1 MRQLGR
7 YASLGGGVAGRSGE
21 QDGRD
26 VAIVLEALDGMRRFD
41 AVLELASGTGWWTQ
55 WLAQHGRRVTAVD
68 AAEEMVALNRERVKA
83 TNVKYI
89 AADIFAWKPNRKFDL
104 VFFAFWLSHVPHDR
118 FAAFWRLVGDSLAP
132 HGRVFF
138 VDELD
143 TEEARGQ
150 ETRVGGDAVLRTLED
165 GRLMGGAWVWRLGG
179 GHFFESP
186 PEHSL
191 PIPARPPLLHICT
204 CGHPATAAGEAAAAR
219 CRGLA
224 RAGDTGR
231 LSRPR
236 RARDHADRADRRP
249 HASHRRRHVTAPTPP
264 SPRGGGRFEVGLG
277 LQSNKAREEHASL
290 GRLGEQ
296 QGFACLTGLLEL
308 EYQPAIGPTL
318 IRALDTTRMRLE
330 PTV

>member
-1 MRQLGR
+1 MAEASHQHTADQTDRDALVEEQIAYYRARAGEYDDTMRQLGR

-26 VAIVLEALDGMRRFD
+26 VAIVLEALDAMRPFD

-68 AAEEMVALNRERVKA
+68 AAEEMLALNRERVKA

-89 AADIFAWKPNRKFDL
+89 AADIFEWKPNRKFDL

-118 FAAFWRLVGDSLAP
+118 FAAFWQLVGDSLAL

-165 GRLMGGAWVWRLGG
+165 GRQ
-179 GHFFESP
+179 F
-186 PEHSL
+186 
-191 PIPARPPLLHICT
+191 
-204 CGHPATAAGEAAAAR
+204 
-219 CRGLA
+219 
-224 RAGDTGR
+224 RA
-231 LSRPR
+231 
-236 RARDHADRADRRP
+236 
-249 HASHRRRHVTAPTPP
+249 VKVFYQP
-264 SPRGGGRFEVGLG
+264 S
-277 LQSNKAREEHASL
+277 
-290 GRLGEQ
+290 
-296 QGFACLTGLLEL
+296 EL
-308 EYQPAIGPTL
+308 EAKLRTL
-318 IRALDTTRMRLE
+318 GWNVDVHHAGSLYWGQSV
-330 PTV
+330 P